1 MKITFE
7 WNETYTV
14 GNADIDEQHKK
25 LFALAN
31 SVSDMTDAKQVKSHI
46 MDLFKYTREHFC
58 DEEQMMEQI
67 GYPKLEGHRELHGE
81 LITKLSNLSTRSF
94 DTAQSISHFQKFV
107 YDWLVNHIMNHDK
120 GYLKFNS
127 KKNACVCQA

>member
-7 WNETYTV
+7 WDQTYAV
-14 GNADIDEQHKK
+14 GNDDIDEQHKK
-25 LFALAN
+25 LFALAK

-58 DEEQMMEQI
+58 DEEQMMKQI
-67 GYPKLEGHRELHGE
+67 GYPKLDEHKELHEE

-94 DTAQSISHFQKFV
+94 DTDQSISQFQKFV
-107 YDWLVNHIMNHDK
+107 YDWLVDHIMNHDK
-120 GYLKFNS
+120 EYFHFNS
-127 KKNACVCQA
+127 KKNICKV